1 MHSGK
6 TELRTPP
13 SPRRQRE
20 PRDRE
25 LQPQE
30 ETRLALALLLL
41 AALVI
46 GWPLAV
52 RSRHDSLGCQG
63 AFPTAN
69 SVPGAKPC
77 RRPVSVLD
85 TLRVQRPSANRRSS
99 VDDLCPAVSCPCA
112 RQRCAGPPGRRY
124 HPIGHAL
131 SQRRRTD
138 FMVPRSELALGRR
151 AARRPGLCYGAPRW
165 PGAFSTPARC

>member
-13 SPRRQRE
+13 SPRRQRD
-20 PRDRE
+20 PRDRG
-25 LQPQE
+25 PNRKE

-46 GWPLAV
+46 GWPWLSGRVTIPWDAKA
-52 RSRHDSLGCQG
+52 HFQ
-63 AFPTAN
+63 PQN

-77 RRPVSVLD
+77 RRPVSVLG

-112 RQRCAGPPGRRY
+112 RRRCAEPAGRRY

-131 SQRRRTD
+131 SQWRRTD
-138 FMVPRSELALGRR
+138 FMVPRSALALGRR
-151 AARRPGLCYGAPRW
+151 AARRPGLLLWRLDGLAHS
-165 PGAFSTPARC
+165 AHSARC